1 MKLQRLT
8 SIRTV
13 CGIAA
18 GLALAGCA
26 SHGTHTRGPE
36 THGLS
41 LASKNQQGT
50 PVAKRD
56 SGPYQVGLTG
66 GDEIGFGAPEKASA
80 TKGSQTAAQAAPHA
94 PAEKT
99 RQSWD
104 APYGFYGEIMAA
116 GTEPGMS
123 DESWTG
129 LENLSQSSFA
139 LEGADFDPCVTP
151 DGNRIVFASTQHTPT
166 ANLYIKGVDSR
177 TVTQLTND
185 PADNVMPKVS
195 PDGSRIAFASN
206 RAGNWDLYIMPVT
219 GGRALQLTSEPSP
232 DLHPTWSPDGKS
244 IAFCRLGAVSGRW
257 EVWVTDVQ
265 NTGVSQ
271 FLTYGLF
278 PEWCPVAGTAEG
290 GADRI
295 VFQRSRERG
304 DRSFGVWTID
314 YKNGQA
320 SAATEVVAS
329 AVAACINPSWSPDGE
344 WITFSTV
351 PSAAEWA
358 ASGDG
363 RPTSANLW
371 LINSHGG
378 GLVSLTSG
386 GAVNLM
392 PTWGAG
398 DRLFF
403 ISDRGGV
410 ENIWHMNAGDALVA
424 ASGRSGDG
432 TEIGHGDSPAHGHGT
447 EEQSTHEN
455 AQAGVAEDTH
465 R

>member
-1 MKLQRLT
+1 MKLEALKTLT
-8 SIRTV
+8 SIRTA
-13 CGIAA
+13 CGMAAAA
-18 GLALAGCA
+18 GIVLGGCA
-26 SHGTHTRGPE
+26 SHEVRAPSARAR
-36 THGLS
+36 GLS
-41 LASKNQQGT
+41 LSSNGH
-50 PVAKRD
+50 PVASGTNRQ

-66 GDEIGFGAPEKASA
+66 GDSVGPGTASDES
-80 TKGSQTAAQAAPHA
+80 GHP
-94 PAEKT
+94 
-99 RQSWD
+99 WD

-116 GTEPGMS
+116 GTQPGIN

-139 LEGADFDPCVTP
+139 LEGSDFDPCVTP
-151 DGNRIVFASTQHTPT
+151 DGERIVFASTQHTAT
-166 ANLYIKGVDSR
+166 ANLYIKGVESR
-177 TVTQLTND
+177 AVTQLTND

-195 PDGSRIAFASN
+195 PDGTRIAFASN
-206 RAGNWDLYIMPVT
+206 RAGNWDLYVMPVT
-219 GGRALQLTSEPSP
+219 GGRALQVTSEPSAE
-232 DLHPTWSPDGKS
+232 LHPTWSPDGTS
-244 IAFCRLGAVSGRW
+244 LAFCRLGAVSGRW
-257 EVWVTDVQ
+257 EVWVTGVQ
-265 NTGVSQ
+265 NTGISQ

-278 PEWCPVAGTAEG
+278 PEWCPVAGAAGG

-295 VFQRSRERG
+295 LFQRSRERG

-320 SAATEVVAS
+320 SGATEVVAS

-371 LINSHGG
+371 LVSSHGG

-392 PTWGAG
+392 PTWGPG
-398 DRLFF
+398 NRLFF

-410 ENIWHMNAGDALVA
+410 ENIWHMNAADAIIA
-424 ASGRSGDG
+424 ATGRVDDG
-432 TEIGHGDSPAHGHGT
+432 TAIGRAGAPGHGNGAEHQAS
-447 EEQSTHEN
+447 HED
-455 AQAGVAEDTH
+455 AQAGVDEDAH
-465 R
+465 H